1 MTPAFHQGVDGWDMY
16 EKMSVLRNQGP
27 EWVKVRAECTMVKV
41 RGTPEA
47 ES

>member
-1 MTPAFHQGVDGWDMY
+1 MY